1 MNDNLVAFGNNSH
14 ANNLFDRSAVAFGKF
29 GIRRFA
35 LREGI
40 FADSF
45 GHRSNI
51 QINISEIILSKS
63 AEHGIRID
71 RRFFIGGLYSLHI
84 GKHGTRIIR
93 KFISFVVFVRRIR
106 NCLECGRKRNIFN
119 VQTFERS
126 DGYGFNAFRNGEG
139 FIGNFILISTNK
151 RFISYAAD
159 STVSEKF
166 AFLVII
172 FATLC
177 KFEIGRNGNDRF
189 NACGNVYRKRERAHS
204 SVITDHSFH
213 IIAPKRI
220 DNDLKPFGKF
230 ERFKISHIPERLFK
244 HFKARGQFD
253 GFEFRASLKSV
264 DILNAVCKIRI
275 DRRIALIDGC
285 RIHSRRNGEVR
296 RNHVAIFNA
305 VNRYVFGQER
315 NCRKSLDILK
325 LFRIARLII
334 ETDDRIIVCR
344 TFNLLICK
352 IG

>member
-1 MNDNLVAFGNNSH
+1 MNNNCFSFLNRAY
-14 ANNLFDRSAVAFGKF
+14 ANNLFESSSVAFGKF

-35 LREGI
+35 LRESI

-45 GHRSNI
+45 RHRSDV
-51 QINISEIILSKS
+51 QINVSEIVRRKP

-71 RRFFIGGLYSLHI
+71 RRFFVGGLYSLHI
-84 GKHGTRIIR
+84 GKHRTRIIR
-93 KFISFVVFVRRIR
+93 KFVRCVVFVRCIR
-106 NCLECGRKRNIFN
+106 NFLKRGRKRNIFN
-119 VQTFERS
+119 GQTFKCS
-126 DGYGFNAFRNGEG
+126 DGYGFSAFRNGEG

-159 STVSEKF
+159 STVFKKF

-172 FATLC
+172 FATFR
-177 KFEIGRNGNDRF
+177 KFEIGRNGYERI
-189 NACGNVYRKRERAHS
+189 NASGNVYGKRERAHS

-296 RNHVAIFNA
+296 RNHVATFNA

-325 LFRIARLII
+325 FFRIARLII

>member
-1 MNDNLVAFGNNSH
+1 MNDNCFSFCNRSDT
-14 ANNLFDRSAVAFGKF
+14 NNLFESSSVAFGKF

-51 QINISEIILSKS
+51 QINISEIVRRKP

-71 RRFFIGGLYSLHI
+71 RRFFVGGLYSLHI
-84 GKHGTRIIR
+84 GKHRTRIIR
-93 KFISFVVFVRRIR
+93 KFVRCVVFVRCIR
-106 NCLECGRKRNIFN
+106 NFLKRGRKRNIFN

-126 DGYGFNAFRNGEG
+126 YRYGFNSFRNGKSSVG
-139 FIGNFILISTNK
+139 DFCLISTNQ
-151 RFISYAAD
+151 RFISRFAD
-159 STVSEKF
+159 NSISEKF
-166 AFLVII
+166 ALLVIV

-177 KFEIGRNGNDRF
+177 KFEVGRNGYERI
-189 NACGNVYRKRERAHS
+189 NACGNVYGKRERARS
-204 SVITDHSFH
+204 SVITDHPFH
-213 IIAPKRI
+213 IITPKRI
-220 DNDLKPFGKF
+220 DNDFKSFRKF
-230 ERFKISHIPERLFK
+230 ERLQVFHVPERFFK
-244 HFKARGQFD
+244 HLKACGQFD
-253 GFEFRASLKSV
+253 VFEFRASLKSV

-296 RNHVAIFNA
+296 RNHVATFNA

-325 LFRIARLII
+325 FFRIARLII